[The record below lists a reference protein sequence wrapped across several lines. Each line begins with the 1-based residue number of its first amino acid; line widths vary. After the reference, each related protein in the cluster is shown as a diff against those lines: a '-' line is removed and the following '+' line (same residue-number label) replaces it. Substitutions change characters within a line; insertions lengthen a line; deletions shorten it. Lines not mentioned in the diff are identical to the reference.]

1 MGTVA
6 TLAVNVIA
14 RTGDFNKGLDKAG
27 TKAKGF
33 GKSVGSAS
41 GGATGGLMKFVPA
54 LALATTAAAV
64 ATVAYRELGAAFAR
78 IDEMAKKASRLGIT
92 SQSLKALSYSA
103 ELAGASADVMNDV
116 IKTLQKN
123 MGDAAMGTGEA
134 AASLKVLGLDVDKL
148 AGMDADEQF
157 KTISEAISKIENPA
171 LQAALAAKI
180 FGEGSQQV
188 MDVIRGGNDALEEN
202 EQRLKHLQGTIDKTD
217 ETAVAD
223 MHDAWTDVQKAIEG
237 LWEQLSVLLA
247 PALEMIGNILA
258 EVIAWVTRSVEWFRR
273 LGDEWNGLI
282 LLGSPLLGIIKMLGG
297 ANDKQTEAVKKLT
310 AAEKLQAV
318 EALKTAEA
326 EQKAIEETAKARE
339 ALEKK
344 GAKLTESLRSPLEKY
359 NDTVGELNTM
369 LDAGVISWDTYGRAV
384 AKAQDD
390 IKKSDEFK
398 AKEIKV
404 AERQAVGVSL
414 RGRGAFSI
422 QQKQQRTLEKLREEE
437 RQQLKQLKQQT
448 TLLQQL
454 NNNVQTGTV
463 VTI

>member
-116 IKTLQKN
+116 LKTLQKN

>member
-41 GGATGGLMKFVPA
+41 GGMSKMIPI
-54 LALATTAAAV
+54 AAA
-64 ATVAYRELGAAFAR
+64 GA
-78 IDEMAKKASRLGIT
+78 
-92 SQSLKALSYSA
+92 
-103 ELAGASADVMNDV
+103 
-116 IKTLQKN
+116 
-123 MGDAAMGTGEA
+123 
-134 AASLKVLGLDVDKL
+134 
-148 AGMDADEQF
+148 
-157 KTISEAISKIENPA
+157 
-171 LQAALAAKI
+171 AALAAVAVVAAKVGEAFNRMDEAAKKARSMGMAAQDLMAFQHAAQLGGVSADKMATALQKMQKGIGEGLAGTGKAKDAMERMGLSMEHIGQLPAKEQMYQIADAIAAIKNPAERAAAATAI
-180 FGEGSQQV
+180 FGGAGADMLPVLEGGSA
-188 MDVIRGGNDALEEN
+188 ALKAQEAD
-202 EQRLKHLQGTIDKTD
+202 LKSLQGELT
-217 ETAVAD
+217 TADFKAIED
-223 MHDAWTDVQKAIEG
+223 SNDAWTRFGTAMEG
-237 LWEQLSVLLA
+237 VWDQIAVLVA

-258 EVIAWVTRSVEWFRR
+258 SVAGWVANLIQGFREWTKGIREWLMAANPMFQWLAEVVGLVDDETVAVE
-273 LGDEWNGLI
+273 N
-282 LLGSPLLGIIKMLGG
+282 
-297 ANDKQTEAVKKLT
+297 LT
-310 AAEKLQAV
+310 AAQKKYAAQAKLAMEEEK
-318 EALKTAEA
+318 
-326 EQKAIEETAKARE
+326 KAIEEAAKARE

-344 GAKLTESLRSPLEKY
+344 GVALTTSMRSPMEKY
-359 NDTVGELNTM
+359 NDTVGDLNAM

-390 IKKSDEFK
+390 IKKSEEFK

-437 RQQLKQLKQQT
+437 RQQLKEAKRQT
-448 TLLQQL
+448 ALLQQL